1 MASNATL
8 STLSILT
15 SRRCRVWLNNFELNN
30 INSVDIQKEE
40 REEEEV
46 YQEAFKNAERIVQ
59 DLKSDKKRVEKSLS
73 MSKESG
79 LSEQVRGDIH
89 SLTAYLAVK
98 RQSNDVASLRSTKV
112 CGGSSTRGRRRRS
125 LKKLEVPI
133 RSWTTRSSREL

>member
-46 YQEAFKNAERIVQ
+46 YEEAFRNAERIVQ
-59 DLKSDKKRVEKSLS
+59 DLNSDKKRVEKSLS

-89 SLTAYLAVK
+89 SLTAYPL
-98 RQSNDVASLRSTKV
+98 
-112 CGGSSTRGRRRRS
+112 
-125 LKKLEVPI
+125 P
-133 RSWTTRSSREL
+133 